1 MKKFVYAAVLAL
13 SSMVSAHADTI
24 TGLVNTGTGA
34 SGTQDT
40 NYVLNGTSNG
50 YVTANGTF
58 PLAGNWL
65 ANTDTSK
72 WITPSQN
79 QGQSFDATSN
89 GTYIWTLTFN
99 LSGYNPAT
107 ASFSGQFAADNSA
120 TVSLNGNT
128 IGTSN
133 GFSSFSSF
141 AASSG
146 FVAGTNVLSFVVTNL
161 AQNGGNPT
169 GLRAE
174 FLASSVTAVPEPET
188 YAMLLA
194 GLGLMG
200 VVARRR
206 KQA

>member
-1 MKKFVYAAVLAL
+1 MKKCIYAAVLAI

-24 TGLVNTGTGA
+24 TGLVNTGTSA
-34 SGTQDT
+34 SGTADT
-40 NYVLNGTSNG
+40 NYVLNGNTTG
-50 YVTANGTF
+50 YVTQDNVWPIG
-58 PLAGNWL
+58 PWL
-65 ANTDTSK
+65 ANSATSK

-79 QGQSFDATSN
+79 QAQSFDATAN
-89 GTYIWTLTFN
+89 GTYIWTLSFD

-107 ASFSGQFAADNSA
+107 ASFSGRFAADNSA
-120 TVSLNGNT
+120 TVSLNGT
-128 IGTSN
+128 QIGTSA
-133 GFSSFSSF
+133 GFGSFSSF

-146 FVAGTNVLSFVVTNL
+146 FVSGLNTLSFVVTNL
-161 AQNGGNPT
+161 KQNGGNPT

-194 GLGLMG
+194 GLALMG
-200 VVARRR
+200 AVARRR

>member
-13 SSMVSAHADTI
+13 SSMVAAHADTI

-34 SGTQDT
+34 SGTQDA
-40 NYVLNGTSNG
+40 NYLLNGTSNG
-50 YVTANGTF
+50 YVTQNNVWPIG
-58 PLAGNWL
+58 PWL
-65 ANTDTSK
+65 ANTSTSK
-72 WITPSQN
+72 WITPTAN
-79 QGQSFDATSN
+79 QAESFDATAN
-89 GTYIWTLTFN
+89 GTYTWTLSFDLT
-99 LSGYNPAT
+99 GYDAST
-107 ASFSGQFAADNSA
+107 AKFTGKFAADNSA
-120 TVSLNGNT
+120 VVQLNGIT

-133 GFSSFSSF
+133 GFGSFSEF
-141 AASSG
+141 AATSG
-146 FVAGTNVLSFVVTNL
+146 FNPYKNIISFIVTNT

-174 FLASSVTAVPEPET
+174 FLTSSVTAVPEPET

-200 VVARRR
+200 AVARRR

>member
-34 SGTQDT
+34 SGTADT
-40 NYVLNGTSNG
+40 SYVLNGNTTG
-50 YVTANGTF
+50 FVTQDNIWPIG
-58 PLAGNWL
+58 PWL
-65 ANTDTSK
+65 ANSQTSK
-72 WITPSQN
+72 WITPSVD
-79 QGQSFDATSN
+79 QGASFDASSN
-89 GTYIWTLTFN
+89 GTYTWNLSFD

-120 TVSLNGNT
+120 TVSLNGQT

-146 FVAGTNVLSFVVTNL
+146 FVSGVNVLSFVVTNL

-169 GLRAE
+169 GLRTE

-188 YAMLLA
+188 SAMLLA

-200 VVARRR
+200 AVARRR

>member
-1 MKKFVYAAVLAL
+1 MKKYVYAAVLAI

-34 SGTQDT
+34 SGTADT
-40 NYVLNGTSNG
+40 NYVLNGNTTG
-50 YVTANGTF
+50 YVTQNNVWPIG
-58 PLAGNWL
+58 PWL
-65 ANTDTSK
+65 ANSATSK
-72 WITPSQN
+72 WITPTQN
-79 QGQSFDATSN
+79 QAQSFDATAN
-89 GTYIWTLTFN
+89 GTYIWTLSFD

-107 ASFSGQFAADNSA
+107 ASFSGRFAADNSA
-120 TVSLNGNT
+120 TVSLNGT
-128 IGTSN
+128 QIGTSA
-133 GFSSFSSF
+133 GFGSFSSF

-146 FVAGTNVLSFVVTNL
+146 FVSGLNTLSFVVTNL
-161 AQNGGNPT
+161 KQNGGNPT

-194 GLGLMG
+194 GLALMG
-200 VVARRR
+200 AVARRR

>member
-1 MKKFVYAAVLAL
+1 MKKFVYAAVLAV

-24 TGLVNTGTGA
+24 TGLVNTGAGA
-34 SGTQDT
+34 SGSADT
-40 NYVLNGTSNG
+40 SYVLNGNTTG
-50 YVTANGTF
+50 YVTQDNVWPIGPWVANS
-58 PLAGNWL
+58 A
-65 ANTDTSK
+65 TSK
-72 WITPSQN
+72 WITPTLN
-79 QGQSFDATSN
+79 QGESFDASSN
-89 GTYIWTLTFN
+89 GTYTWTLSFD

-128 IGTSN
+128 IGTSG

-146 FVAGTNVLSFVVTNL
+146 FVAGVNVLSFVVTNV

-188 YAMLLA
+188 YVMLLA

-200 VVARRR
+200 AVARRR

>member
-1 MKKFVYAAVLAL
+1 MKKFVYAAILVV

-34 SGTQDT
+34 SGTADT
-40 NYVLNGTSNG
+40 SYLLNGSTPGYVTSNG
-50 YVTANGTF
+50 SF

-65 ANTDTSK
+65 SNTGTSK
-72 WITPSQN
+72 WITPSVN
-79 QGQSFDATSN
+79 QGASFDPTSN
-89 GTYIWTLTFN
+89 GTYVWTLSFD

-107 ASFSGQFAADNSA
+107 ASFTGQFAADNSA
-120 TVSLNGNT
+120 TVSLNGNL
-128 IGTSN
+128 IGTS
-133 GFSSFSSF
+133 GGYTSFSSF

-146 FVAGTNVLSFVVTNL
+146 FVAGLNVLSFVVTNV
-161 AQNGGNPT
+161 AQSSGNPT

-174 FLASSVTAVPEPET
+174 FLTSSVTAVPEPET

-200 VVARRR
+200 AVVRRR

>member
-1 MKKFVYAAVLAL
+1 MKKFIYAAVLAV
-13 SSMVSAHADTI
+13 SAMVSAHADTI
-24 TGLVNTGTGA
+24 TGLVNTGTGV
-34 SGTQDT
+34 SGSKDV

-50 YVTANGTF
+50 YVTNNGTF

-72 WITPSQN
+72 WITPSLN
-79 QGQSFDATSN
+79 QGQSFDAAAN
-89 GTYIWTLTFN
+89 GTYTWNLTFD
-99 LSGYNPAT
+99 LTGFDAST
-107 ASFSGQFAADNSA
+107 ASFSGRFAADNSA
-120 TVSLNGNT
+120 VALLNGT
-128 IGTSN
+128 AIGTSS

-141 AASSG
+141 AATTG
-146 FVAGTNVLSFVVTNL
+146 FNAGLNTLSFVVTNL
-161 AQNGGNPT
+161 KQNGGNPT

-200 VVARRR
+200 AVARRR